1 MNDNIKKYKTIN
13 SYAIIFFIVI
23 FIWLLTYIIPVGKFE
38 TRAQYYFDKKH
49 QELNIINVIDPDTY
63 EMLVDPNGRP
73 QKLEVPIFGEFTGI
87 GLLNYIFEGGK
98 SAVSIILFILIVG
111 GSFGIIMRTKAI
123 DEGIISIINKF
134 KTFDIILIP
143 ILFFLFSLGG
153 AVFGM
158 GEEAIAFA
166 IIIIPIVISL
176 GYDAVLGVLI
186 TYGATQ
192 IGFATSWMNPF
203 SLVIA
208 QGIANVPILSGA
220 TFRIIIWFFFTILGT
235 IFCIIYGNKIKK
247 DPTKSLSYETDNEYF
262 RKNLNVNVAKS
273 NFKVGHALVILTLF
287 IGVLW
292 IIYGVVAKEYY
303 IGEIAAQFFTIGLV
317 VAIISLIF
325 KLENMNINDICEAFI
340 NGAKDLLPAA
350 LIVGMAKGI
359 IIIMTLGNPSLSS
372 TSPNILNTI
381 LYYTGNALRKLPSI
395 LTVFFM
401 YLFQSIFNFFVPSGS
416 GQASLTMPI
425 LAPIAKISNLSRQTA
440 ILAFQFGDG
449 FTNLIV
455 PTSAALMGVLAI
467 AKIDWSKWFKFMLKL
482 QIIIFIIGF
491 IILSFTTIP
500 FFAKLLGNDW
510 IEPEMIINQQL
521 KKEVKT
527 NVLYEYNLP
536 EKSELFIKVKVKE
549 NSTYEIYLIDTF
561 NNQHHKTNFTLK
573 ALYFEIYNKNK
584 TEIYKNIYTVPEKSG
599 GYTPE
604 STEPAAVITTKEN
617 IIYIRVKGDKDI
629 YSGTFG
635 LKIIE
640 KTK

>member
-1 MNDNIKKYKTIN
+1 MVANNKKYNTIN

-38 TRAQYYFDKKH
+38 NRAQYYFDKKH
-49 QELNIINVIDPDTY
+49 QELNIINVIDPDSY
-63 EMLVDPNGRP
+63 EMLIDANGKP

-111 GSFGIIMRTKAI
+111 GSFGIIMKTKSI
-123 DEGIISIINKF
+123 DEGILSIINKF
-134 KTFDIILIP
+134 KSFDIILIP

-166 IIIIPIVISL
+166 IIVIPILVSL

-220 TFRIIIWFFFTILGT
+220 TLRIIIWFLFTIGGI

-247 DPTKSLSYETDNEYF
+247 DPSKSLSYDTDNEYF
-262 RKNLNVNVAKS
+262 RKQLNS
-273 NFKVGHALVILTLF
+273 NNIETKFTIGHLLIILTLF
-287 IGVLW
+287 IGIIW
-292 IIYGVVAKEYY
+292 IIYGVVVKEYY
-303 IGEIAAQFFTIGLV
+303 IGEIAAQFFTIGLIS
-317 VAIISLIF
+317 AIIALIF
-325 KLENMNINDICEAFI
+325 KLNNMNINDVCDAFI
-340 NGAKDLLPAA
+340 TGAKDLLPAA

-359 IIIMTLGNPSLSS
+359 IIIMTLGNPSLSA

-381 LYYTGNALRKLPSI
+381 LFYTGNSLKKLPTFI
-395 LTVFFM
+395 TIFFM
-401 YLFQSIFNFFVPSGS
+401 YLFQSVFNFFVPSGS

-425 LAPIAKISNLSRQTA
+425 LAPIAKMSNISRQTA

-467 AKIDWSKWFKFMLKL
+467 AKIDWSKWFKFMLKI
-482 QIIIFIIGF
+482 QIAIFIICFF
-491 IILSFTTIP
+491 ILCFTTIP
-500 FFAKLLGNDW
+500 FFAKALGSDW

-521 KKEVKT
+521 KKEVKP

-536 EKSELFIKVKVKE
+536 EKNEFYIKINVNE
-549 NSTYEIYLIDTF
+549 NKTYEIYLIDSF
-561 NNQHHKTNFTLK
+561 NNSFHKTKFTLK
-573 ALYFEIYNKNK
+573 AIYFEIYNKNK
-584 TEIYKNIYTVPEKSG
+584 TEIYKDIYTEPAKSG

-604 STEPAAVITTKEN
+604 SEKPAAIITPKEN
-617 IIYIRVKGDKDI
+617 VIYIRVKGDKDI

-635 LKIIE
+635 LMIKE
-640 KTK
+640 KK